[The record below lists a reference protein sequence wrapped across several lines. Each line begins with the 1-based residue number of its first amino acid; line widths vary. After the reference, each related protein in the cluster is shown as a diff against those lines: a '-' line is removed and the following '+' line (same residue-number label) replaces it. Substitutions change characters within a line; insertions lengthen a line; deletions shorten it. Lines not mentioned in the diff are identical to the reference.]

1 MNEGRGIAFPIQEE
15 TVELQSRKLK
25 SLAVAAVTA
34 LGLVACGGDAPPPPP
49 EPKAYERALAAINA
63 AETEAAAQAA
73 YDDVD
78 GKAIT
83 GAQAAQLMTALGNR
97 KAALEEMAR
106 IEAQKAALKA
116 AADAI
121 DTSGLSDADA
131 VAAARN
137 AVNGLKA
144 ALDAADDVSDADK
157 AMYRSML
164 DDADAAVR
172 MAETGLDT
180 RNRMTAQRTAITD
193 ALTEAREALR
203 AVNDGST
210 EAEVMAAD
218 AAVAALGMAIDDA
231 ADLPEGDLTV
241 ARARGSHGVLVA
253 WLAAAKERRTAALE
267 KARKAEIAAIAARAA
282 KLYPGIAPQ
291 NDDAGPSR
299 RQASHEAG
307 DGILVVFGGPEGMR
321 ASLDPGEET
330 PVLENHGWQGRRYA
344 SLDAAGAPPG
354 DGFEAVVYSN
364 VEGLGR
370 KFGSAM
376 PGTGAS
382 REFEYMLA
390 DGTLALVTGGS
401 AEPAFSASRVRS
413 QRFVNIADVKRFR
426 LRGDETN
433 VLIAG
438 SYYGVSG
445 TYDCTPGAG
454 GACGVRVAAAGFDL
468 GTVAADAFTNNGG
481 TWTFRPDDPNARVV
495 HAVDSAYASYG
506 WWLHTAGRNGQRFG
520 ALNASAFE
528 DEKGGVPAA
537 SGIDALYG
545 KAAYTGG
552 AAGQYAL
559 SSLTGGTND
568 VGSFTA
574 RATLEADFTGN
585 TVSGTIDGFAGAD
598 GMARDWSVELTDQAV
613 SAGGVIA
620 GAGSTARQ
628 LTRWTIG
635 GKSVSD
641 SGEWT
646 GTFRDNGDDGVPKVV
661 TGTFYTEFGHEGRM
675 VGGFGATRQQ

>member
-1 MNEGRGIAFPIQEE
+1 MKNP
-15 TVELQSRKLK
+15 KLK
-25 SLAVAAVTA
+25 SLAVAAVAA
-34 LGLVACGGDAPPPPP
+34 LGLAACGGGDAPLQPHV
-49 EPKAYERALAAINA
+49 EPSTYEGALAAIKA
-63 AETEAAAQAA
+63 AATEAAAQAA

-78 GKAIT
+78 RTAMT
-83 GAQAAQLMTALGNR
+83 GAQAAQLVAALGERN
-97 KAALEEMAR
+97 AALEETAR
-106 IEAQKAALKA
+106 IEAQKAALTV

-121 DTSGLSDADA
+121 DTSGLSNADA

-144 ALDAADDVSDADK
+144 ALDAADGVSDADK
-157 AMYRSML
+157 AMYRSLL

-172 MAETGLDT
+172 MAQAGLDALD
-180 RNRMTAQRTAITD
+180 RMTAQRTAITD
-193 ALTEAREALR
+193 ALAAARAALR

-231 ADLPEGDLTV
+231 TDLPEGDLTV
-241 ARARGSHGVLVA
+241 ARARGSLGVLVA

-267 KARKAEIAAIAARAA
+267 KAREAEMAAIAARAA
-282 KLYPGIAPQ
+282 KLYPGIAPW
-291 NDDAGPSR
+291 DGTAGPSR
-299 RQASHEAG
+299 RHAAHAADG
-307 DGILVVFGGPEGMR
+307 DDAILVAFGAETPEGMTAR
-321 ASLDPGEET
+321 LDPGEET
-330 PVLENHGWQGRRYA
+330 PVFENRGWQGRRYV
-344 SLDAAGAPPG
+344 SSDTTGAPPG

-376 PGTGAS
+376 PGTGAG

-390 DGTLALVTGGS
+390 DGALALVTGGR
-401 AEPAFSASRVRS
+401 AEPAFSASRVGS
-413 QRFVNIADVKRFR
+413 PRFVNIADVKRFR
-426 LRGDETN
+426 KRGDATN
-433 VLIAG
+433 VLIPG

-468 GTVAADAFTNNGG
+468 GTASADDAFTNNGG

-506 WWLHTAGRNGQRFG
+506 WWLHTAGRNEQRFG

-537 SGIDALYG
+537 GSIDTLYG
-545 KAAYTGG
+545 TATYLGG

-568 VGSFTA
+568 AGSFVA

-585 TVSGTIDGFAGAD
+585 TVSGAIDGFTGAD

-620 GAGSTARQ
+620 GDGTAGSTARQ
-628 LTRWTIG
+628 MTLWTIG
-635 GKSVSD
+635 GKAVAA
-641 SGEWT
+641 SGGWT

-675 VGGFGATRQQ
+675 VGGFGANRQR